1 MFEDPELWV
10 AVAFLIFLGILAYFG
25 VPKMA
30 LSALDAR
37 SDRIKQALD
46 EAHRLR
52 SEAQAVLV
60 QYQQKRAEAEKEA
73 QAIIVSARVEAERLA
88 GEAKGKVEE
97 FIARRTKMAE
107 SKIAQAE
114 AQALADVRAAAA
126 QALGDM
132 KAKDATGKLYEMFN
146 DKDAG
151 VIIAAAHALIE
162 LGDKRGYNVYYAVLT
177 GEMKS
182 GQGLGAEQKKMLSD
196 PKKLA
201 QFGFEQGIG
210 FIPFAGMGYGAFK
223 MVTKDTTSPVLAAAA
238 LVLAKDPDPKSGQA
252 LATTASGN
260 KSWIVRAAALNAL
273 AIRGE
278 TSLLP
283 AAVSGLQDDKEEVR
297 YSAAAAVIRLTDLS
311 ARRAPAQ
318 RAPASKPAPKKK

>member
-1 MFEDPELWV
+1 MSHTMRQFAMVLTICT
-10 AVAFLIFLGILAYFG
+10 AVACLAQQTPTPVKDPG
-25 VPKMA
+25 
-30 LSALDAR
+30 
-37 SDRIKQALD
+37 
-46 EAHRLR
+46 
-52 SEAQAVLV
+52 AQAWSVLYAGLADGSV
-60 QYQQKRAEAEKEA
+60 QKRTTAVQVLGLLPDDPKAKEA
-73 QAIIVSARVEAERLA
+73 AL
-88 GEAKGKVEE
+88 K
-97 FIARRTKMAE
+97 
-107 SKIAQAE
+107 
-114 AQALADVRAAAA
+114 ALADDKPDVRAAAA